1 LLGLL
6 PNATLAAVV
15 IAYSVGLI
23 QPVEFLAIRKVRT
36 MEFRWALIA
45 CLGVLVFGTLKGI
58 VVAIIVSLIGLSS
71 QAAYPRVSVIG
82 RKPGADVLRPLSPE
96 HPDDE
101 TFEGLLIVRPEGRL
115 FFVNAQYVAEQIRA
129 LVTQHKPRVLAVD
142 MSRVPDIEYSALQ
155 MLIESDKRATERGA
169 VVWLVGLNP
178 GALEVV
184 RNAGLDGRLGRER
197 MLFNTR
203 AAIERYQALQAKASG
218 AS

>member
-1 LLGLL
+1 MLLLAPLLGLL

-15 IAYSVGLI
+15 IVYSVGLI
-23 QPVEFLAIRKVRT
+23 HPVEFLAIRKVRT
-36 MEFRWALIA
+36 MEFRWAIIA
-45 CLGVLVFGTLKGI
+45 
-58 VVAIIVSLIGLSS
+58 SLISLSS
-71 QAAYPRVSVIG
+71 QAAY
-82 RKPGADVLRPLSPE
+82 
-96 HPDDE
+96 
-101 TFEGLLIVRPEGRL
+101 
-115 FFVNAQYVAEQIRA
+115 
-129 LVTQHKPRVLAVD
+129 PRVLAVD

-155 MLIESDKRATERGA
+155 MLIESDKRAIERGA

-184 RNAGLDGRLGRER
+184 RNAGLDRRLGRER